1 MSAEGCLRL
10 EIGVRDGLTEVI
22 RQYQRAPLQAQPPI
36 YSDPQC
42 PGMAWVYM
50 LLLGG
55 GILQG
60 DRLRTDIRVCP
71 GAQVHLTTPAATLLY
86 RSPAGPS
93 HHAVTIRA
101 EADSYV
107 EYFPGAVIPFR
118 GARYSE
124 TVSLAVDPKAN
135 LACGGVVSAGR
146 TAMNE
151 LHAYDR
157 YTCRLTARDLQGHL
171 QFLDTTELEPE
182 RASPTR
188 PGLLGRFTV
197 LGGLHLLS
205 SRCGDTSFASA
216 VLALLHNDG
225 TVKAGISELPS
236 GAGLS
241 VRVLGTSME
250 DVAAALHAIL
260 GVFRSHTRVRR
271 EASPGSIR
279 DAEVLAGHELVT
291 ARISTS
297 RPTGRNGAT
306 AHSKTVVQGAG
317 PVASGGVKA

>member
-1 MSAEGCLRL
+1 MSAEGRLRL
-10 EIGVRDGLTEVI
+10 EIAVRDGLTEVV

-55 GILQG
+55 GVLQG

-93 HHAVTIRA
+93 HHAVTIQA

-118 GARYSE
+118 GARYFE
-124 TVSLAVDPKAN
+124 TVSLVADPGAS
-135 LACGGVVSAGR
+135 LAFGSVVSAGR

-157 YTCRLTARDLQGHL
+157 YTCRLTARDRQGNL
-171 QFLDTTELEPE
+171 LFLDTTDLEPE
-182 RASPTR
+182 RASPVR

-197 LGGLHLLS
+197 WGGLHLLS
-205 SRCGDTSFASA
+205 SRCGDKSFASA
-216 VLALLHNDG
+216 VLTILHNCG

-236 GAGLS
+236 GTGLS

-250 DVAAALHAIL
+250 DVAGVLHATL

-271 EASPGSIR
+271 KASTGSIR
-279 DAEVLAGHELVT
+279 DAEVLTGHELVT
-291 ARISTS
+291 A
-297 RPTGRNGAT
+297 
-306 AHSKTVVQGAG
+306 
-317 PVASGGVKA
+317 